1 MAAVAQQPQ
10 QPQQGG
16 QQFYRQSHPH
26 PVHKLVLPSLYPP
39 PPPCTPLIHPTHH
52 GWQRLLEMVQARLAG
67 LPTTGGSG
75 TAQPSPAQLQGVSDA
90 VLTRILVM
98 RADEPA
104 QLLAKLE
111 DLLRQEVSSP
121 QGRKGVGRGKEAT
134 REGAR

>member
-1 MAAVAQQPQ
+1 
-10 QPQQGG
+10 
-16 QQFYRQSHPH
+16 
-26 PVHKLVLPSLYPP
+26 
-39 PPPCTPLIHPTHH
+39 
-52 GWQRLLEMVQARLAG
+52 MVQARLAG
-67 LPTTGGSG
+67 LPTTSGSG
-75 TAQPSPAQLQGVSDA
+75 TAQLSPAQLQGVSDA